1 MAEPFATYEDVQA
14 RWRTLTSDEETVANT
29 LAVDASDMIR
39 TRWPDV
45 DARIT
50 SGALDADSAKRVVAN
65 MVKRAMIVGDNVGL
79 ESRSQTAG
87 PFGVSDKY
95 ANPNANLYFT
105 ADDLR
110 LFEPQEYAKRAVVG
124 WLA

>member
-95 ANPNANLYFT
+95 ANPTANLYFT

-110 LFEPQEYAKRAVVG
+110 LFEPQEYEKRAYVG

>member
-1 MAEPFATYEDVQA
+1 MAEPFATFEDVQA
-14 RWRTLTSDEETVANT
+14 RWRTLSSDEETVANT
-29 LAVDASDMIR
+29 LAADASDMIR
-39 TRWPDV
+39 TRWADV
-45 DARIT
+45 GARIT
-50 SGALDADSAKRVVAN
+50 SGALDADSVKRVVAN
-65 MVKRAMIVGDNVGL
+65 MVKRAMIVGDSVGL